1 MAVLE
6 LSSFEMIE
14 KSHRSGSYQCLL
26 AFGDH
31 HQLSIISGDGA
42 YGGDQGLYEIAI
54 FINGEFGS
62 LPGIN
67 DYVEDDVLGY
77 LTADE
82 VSAIIKKMYLITGKS
97 PSQV

>member
-6 LSSFEMIE
+6 LSKFEMIE
-14 KSHRSGSYQCLL
+14 KSHRSGSYQCVLQ
-26 AFGDH
+26 FDDQ

-42 YGGDQGLYEIAI
+42 YGGDKGLYEIAI
-54 FINGEFGS
+54 FVNGEFGS

-67 DYVEDDVLGY
+67 EHVDDDVMGY
-77 LTADE
+77 LTE
-82 VSAIIKKMYLITGKS
+82 EQVSTIIKKMYFLTGKT